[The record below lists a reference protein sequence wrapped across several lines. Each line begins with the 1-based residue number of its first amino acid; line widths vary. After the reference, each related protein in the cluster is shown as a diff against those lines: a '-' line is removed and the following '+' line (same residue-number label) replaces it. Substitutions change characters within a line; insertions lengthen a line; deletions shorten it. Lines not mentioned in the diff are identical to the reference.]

1 MHDANLPHILSHIKG
16 LCNLE
21 MTPETLIANHLSLR
35 VWLQR
40 IVLPTMI
47 VLLVVLYAFSVISD
61 APRFRDHNATIVGFF
76 AFYFVLIR
84 GGHMIMIRS
93 LHKDLM
99 KKYEIAYRY
108 ELAAVDPVLFRRKSI
123 GFTLAQ
129 IKRRILEDARRPN
142 GERSKY

>member
-1 MHDANLPHILSHIKG
+1 MWLWKDY
-16 LCNLE
+16 
-21 MTPETLIANHLSLR
+21 MTPEFLIANFLCLR

-40 IVLPTMI
+40 IVLPTMLA
-47 VLLVVLYAFSVISD
+47 LLVFLYLFSVISE
-61 APRFRDHNATIVGFF
+61 AHRFRDHTATIVGFF
-76 AFYFVLIR
+76 AFFFVLVR

-99 KKYEIAYRY
+99 QKHEAAYRY
-108 ELAAVDPVLFRRKSI
+108 ELAAVDPILFRMRSI

-129 IKRRILEDARRPN
+129 IKRRILEDASRPN

>member
-1 MHDANLPHILSHIKG
+1 
-16 LCNLE
+16 
-21 MTPETLIANHLSLR
+21 MTPESLITNYLCMR

-40 IVLPTMI
+40 IVLPTML
-47 VLLVVLYAFSVISD
+47 VLLVFLYLFSAISE
-61 APRFRDHNATIVGFF
+61 APRFRDHNATIIGFF
-76 AFYFVLIR
+76 AFYYVLVR
-84 GGHMIMIRS
+84 GGHLIMIKS

-99 KKYEIAYRY
+99 NKHEAAYRY
-108 ELAAVDPVLFRRKSI
+108 ELAAVDPILFRLRSI

>member
-1 MHDANLPHILSHIKG
+1 
-16 LCNLE
+16 
-21 MTPETLIANHLSLR
+21 MTPESLIANYLCLR

-40 IVLPTMI
+40 IVLPTMLA
-47 VLLVVLYAFSVISD
+47 LLVFLYLFAVISE
-61 APRFRDHNATIVGFF
+61 APRFRDHHAAIVGFF
-76 AFYFVLIR
+76 ALYFVLVR

-99 KKYEIAYRY
+99 QEYEAAYRY
-108 ELAAVDPVLFRRKSI
+108 ELAAVDPILFRMRSI

>member
-1 MHDANLPHILSHIKG
+1 MHVSKSK
-16 LCNLE
+16 
-21 MTPETLIANHLSLR
+21 MTPENLIAKHLCLR
-35 VWLQR
+35 IWLQR
-40 IVLPTMI
+40 IVLPTML
-47 VLLVVLYAFSVISD
+47 VLLMILYVFSSISEV
-61 APRFRDHNATIVGFF
+61 PRFRDHNATLVGFF

-99 KKYEIAYRY
+99 HKFEAEYRY

-129 IKRRILEDARRPN
+129 IKRRILEDAARPN

>member
-1 MHDANLPHILSHIKG
+1 
-16 LCNLE
+16 
-21 MTPETLIANHLSLR
+21 MTPESLITNYLCMR

-40 IVLPTMI
+40 IVLPTML
-47 VLLVVLYAFSVISD
+47 VLLVFLYLFSAISE
-61 APRFRDHNATIVGFF
+61 APRFRDHNATIIGFF
-76 AFYFVLIR
+76 AFYYVLVR
-84 GGHMIMIRS
+84 GGHLIMIRS

-99 KKYEIAYRY
+99 NKHEAAYRY
-108 ELAAVDPVLFRRKSI
+108 ELAAVDPILFRLRSI

>member
-1 MHDANLPHILSHIKG
+1 
-16 LCNLE
+16 
-21 MTPETLIANHLSLR
+21 MTPEFLIANFLCLR

-40 IVLPTMI
+40 IVLPTMLA
-47 VLLVVLYAFSVISD
+47 LLVFLYLFSVISE

-76 AFYFVLIR
+76 AFYFVLVR

-99 KKYEIAYRY
+99 QKHEAAYRY
-108 ELAAVDPVLFRRKSI
+108 ELAAVDPILFRMRSI

-129 IKRRILEDARRPN
+129 IKRRILEDASRPN

>member
-1 MHDANLPHILSHIKG
+1 VQDAKLPHIQKPQNG
-16 LCNLE
+16 VNTVE
-21 MTPETLIANHLSLR
+21 MTPEALIANHLSLR

-47 VLLVVLYAFSVISD
+47 VLLVLLYAFSAISD

-76 AFYFVLIR
+76 AFYFVLVR

-93 LHKDLM
+93 LHQDLM
-99 KKYEIAYRY
+99 KTHQDAYRY
-108 ELAAVDPVLFRRKSI
+108 ELAAVDPILFRRKSI

-142 GERSKY
+142 GKRSKY

>member
-1 MHDANLPHILSHIKG
+1 
-16 LCNLE
+16 
-21 MTPETLIANHLSLR
+21 MTPETFIANYLCLR
-35 VWLQR
+35 VWLLR
-40 IVLPTMI
+40 IVLPTML
-47 VLLVVLYAFSVISD
+47 VLLVFLYMFAAISE

-76 AFYFVLIR
+76 AFYFVLVR

-99 KKYEIAYRY
+99 QKHEAAYRY
-108 ELAAVDPVLFRRKSI
+108 ELAAVDPILFRMRSI

-129 IKRRILEDARRPN
+129 IKRRILEDARRPH

>member
-1 MHDANLPHILSHIKG
+1 
-16 LCNLE
+16 
-21 MTPETLIANHLSLR
+21 MTPETLILNFLCLR

-40 IVLPTMI
+40 IVLPTML
-47 VLLVVLYAFSVISD
+47 VLLVFLYLFSAISD

-76 AFYFVLIR
+76 AFYFVLVR

-99 KKYEIAYRY
+99 KKHEAAYRY
-108 ELAAVDPVLFRRKSI
+108 ELAAVAPILFRKRSI
-123 GFTLAQ
+123 GFILAQ
-129 IKRRILEDARRPN
+129 IKRRILENSQRPH

>member
-1 MHDANLPHILSHIKG
+1 
-16 LCNLE
+16 
-21 MTPETLIANHLSLR
+21 MTPESLITNYLCLR

-40 IVLPTMI
+40 IVLPIML
-47 VLLVVLYAFSVISD
+47 VLLVFLYLFSAISE

-76 AFYFVLIR
+76 AFYYVLVR
-84 GGHMIMIRS
+84 GGHLIMIKS

-99 KKYEIAYRY
+99 KKHEAAYRY
-108 ELAAVDPVLFRRKSI
+108 ELAAVDPILFRLRSI

>member
-1 MHDANLPHILSHIKG
+1 
-16 LCNLE
+16 
-21 MTPETLIANHLSLR
+21 MTPEFLIANFLCLR

-40 IVLPTMI
+40 IVLPTML
-47 VLLVVLYAFSVISD
+47 VLLVFLYLFSVISE

-76 AFYFVLIR
+76 AFYFVLVR

-99 KKYEIAYRY
+99 QKHEAAYRY
-108 ELAAVDPVLFRRKSI
+108 ELAAVDPILFRMRSI

-129 IKRRILEDARRPN
+129 IKRRILEDASRPN

>member
-1 MHDANLPHILSHIKG
+1 
-16 LCNLE
+16 
-21 MTPETLIANHLSLR
+21 MTPEFLIANYLCLR

-40 IVLPTMI
+40 IVLPTMLA
-47 VLLVVLYAFSVISD
+47 LLGFLYLFSVISE

-76 AFYFVLIR
+76 AFYFVLVR

-99 KKYEIAYRY
+99 KKHEAAYRY
-108 ELAAVDPVLFRRKSI
+108 ELAAVDPVLFRMRSI

-142 GERSKY
+142 GEQSKY

>member
-1 MHDANLPHILSHIKG
+1 
-16 LCNLE
+16 

-40 IVLPTMI
+40 IVLPTML
-47 VLLVVLYAFSVISD
+47 VLLVFLYAFAAISD
-61 APRFRDHNATIVGFF
+61 VPRFRDNNATIVGFF
-76 AFYFVLIR
+76 AFYFVFVR

-99 KKYEIAYRY
+99 KKHEDAYRY
-108 ELAAVDPVLFRRKSI
+108 ELAAVDPIMFRRKSI

-129 IKRRILEDARRPN
+129 IKRRILEDAARPN

>member
-1 MHDANLPHILSHIKG
+1 
-16 LCNLE
+16 
-21 MTPETLIANHLSLR
+21 MTPESLITNYLCLR

-40 IVLPTMI
+40 IFLPTML
-47 VLLVVLYAFSVISD
+47 VLLVFLYLFSAISE

-76 AFYFVLIR
+76 AFYYVLVR
-84 GGHMIMIRS
+84 GGHLIMIKS

-99 KKYEIAYRY
+99 KKHEAAYRY
-108 ELAAVDPVLFRRKSI
+108 ELAAVDPILFRLRSI

>member
-1 MHDANLPHILSHIKG
+1 
-16 LCNLE
+16 
-21 MTPETLIANHLSLR
+21 MTPESLITNYLCVR

-40 IVLPTMI
+40 IVLPTML
-47 VLLVVLYAFSVISD
+47 VLLVFLYLFSAISE
-61 APRFRDHNATIVGFF
+61 APRFRDHNATIIGFF
-76 AFYFVLIR
+76 AFYYVLVR
-84 GGHMIMIRS
+84 GGHLIMIRS

-99 KKYEIAYRY
+99 NKHEAAYRY
-108 ELAAVDPVLFRRKSI
+108 ELAAVDPILFRLRSI

>member
-1 MHDANLPHILSHIKG
+1 
-16 LCNLE
+16 
-21 MTPETLIANHLSLR
+21 MTPEFLIANFLCLR

-40 IVLPTMI
+40 IVLPTMLA
-47 VLLVVLYAFSVISD
+47 LLVFLYLFSVISE
-61 APRFRDHNATIVGFF
+61 ASRFRDHNATIVGFF
-76 AFYFVLIR
+76 AFYFVLVR

-99 KKYEIAYRY
+99 QKHEAAYRY
-108 ELAAVDPVLFRRKSI
+108 ELAAVDPILFRMRSI

-129 IKRRILEDARRPN
+129 IKRRILEDASRPN

>member
-1 MHDANLPHILSHIKG
+1 
-16 LCNLE
+16 
-21 MTPETLIANHLSLR
+21 MTPETLVSNHLCLR

-40 IVLPTMI
+40 IALPTML
-47 VLLVVLYAFSVISD
+47 VLIAFLFAFSVISD

-76 AFYFVLIR
+76 AFYFVLVR
-84 GGHMIMIRS
+84 GGHMLMIRS

-99 KKYEIAYRY
+99 KSHEAAYRY
-108 ELAAVDPVLFRRKSI
+108 ELSAVDPVLFRKRTI

-142 GERSKY
+142 GQRSKY

>member
-1 MHDANLPHILSHIKG
+1 
-16 LCNLE
+16 

-35 VWLQR
+35 IWLQR
-40 IVLPTMI
+40 IVLPTML
-47 VLLVVLYAFSVISD
+47 VLLVFLYLFSVISD

-76 AFYFVLIR
+76 AFYFVLVR

-99 KKYEIAYRY
+99 KKHQDAYRY
-108 ELAAVDPVLFRRKSI
+108 ELSAVDPVLFKRKSI

-142 GERSKY
+142 GERSDYH